1 MLRLKDFLKIEI
13 VFDFAS
19 KNPSCTEPAN
29 RLTDAEEPLWRR
41 KPARERINRNRLR
54 YYNSRYRSVSIFF
67 TKQPEHFVAESIDGR
82 KLTRTQRSARSPL

>member
-29 RLTDAEEPLWRR
+29 RLTPTPKNPSGGGNLRANASIEIVYAIITLDTAVCQYFLPNNPNILWL
-41 KPARERINRNRLR
+41 N
-54 YYNSRYRSVSIFF
+54 
-67 TKQPEHFVAESIDGR
+67 Q
-82 KLTRTQRSARSPL
+82 